1 MREEDWGFQDGPLA
15 KGHGDGVAAQGR
27 NDEVTLEIPIRA
39 SGRASRAGRSPFL
52 QKTLALVDLD
62 PAPSPAP
69 PDEASQRHDRRRA
82 GRRLPPE
89 LRPRERLLESGVQA
103 LSSAELL
110 ALLAGSGGSES
121 SALRLAGEVISETGG
136 LVGLRGASMD
146 DLLEVRGVGV
156 AKACTIVAAVEFG
169 KRLAAARHPHRP
181 VVSSPAD
188 VDSLLRGRLADLDRE
203 CFVCVLLNAK
213 NEVLGCPT
221 ISVGTL
227 TSSLVHPREVFKPAI
242 KASAASVILAHNH
255 PTGKV
260 EPSPEDRQVTRRLA
274 DAAGILG
281 IAVLDHVIIGD
292 GYHSMKEHG
301 TL

>member
-1 MREEDWGFQDGPLA
+1 MHPAEHIQE
-15 KGHGDGVAAQGR
+15 
-27 NDEVTLEIPIRA
+27 
-39 SGRASRAGRSPFL
+39 
-52 QKTLALVDLD
+52 TLALVDLS
-62 PAPSPAP
+62 PEPSPAP
-69 PDEASQRHDRRRA
+69 PDEAFRRGDDR
-82 GRRLPPE
+82 GVERRLSPE
-89 LRPRERLLESGVQA
+89 LRPRERLLEAGVQA

-110 ALLAGSGGSES
+110 ALLVGSGGSEGS
-121 SALRLAGEVISETGG
+121 GLRLAGEVISEAGG
-136 LVGLRGASMD
+136 LIGLRGASAD

-156 AKACTIVAAVEFG
+156 AKACAIVAAVEFG
-169 KRLAAARHPHRP
+169 KRLTTARHPHRP

-213 NEVLGCPT
+213 NEVVGCPT
-221 ISVGTL
+221 ISIGTL

-242 KASAASVILAHNH
+242 KASAANVILAHNH

-260 EPSPEDRQVTRRLA
+260 APSPEDRQVTRRLA
-274 DAAGILG
+274 DAAEILG
-281 IAVLDHVIIGD
+281 IAILDHVIIGD